1 MHRQPTFR
9 AAGRVRVA
17 ALGVLPPLLILL
29 GVLSCGGDA
38 GPGPAV
44 QGSAPVEGEGRLF
57 YEVRGS
63 GEPVM
68 LIHGGNL
75 DHRMWDDQF
84 DLLAGQFRVVRYD
97 VRGFG
102 RSSPADVE
110 HAAHEDLLA
119 LLDHLEIE
127 RAHIV
132 GLSLG
137 GRIGV
142 DFALAHPDRVVDL
155 VLAGP
160 GLSGWQFSPAPWH
173 EALRTAIQAGDAEAA
188 TEAWLTSDYM
198 APAMEDPRLAE
209 RLRAISLENRELWS
223 REFRELRLTPPAVER
238 LEELRAPVLLILGS
252 RDVPDIHNIVA
263 LIGQKVPGARKLVI
277 EGAGHMV
284 NMERPE
290 EFNRA
295 VLEFLERE

>member
-1 MHRQPTFR
+1 
-9 AAGRVRVA
+9 VR
-17 ALGVLPPLLILL
+17 G
-29 GVLSCGGDA
+29 
-38 GPGPAV
+38 
-44 QGSAPVEGEGRLF
+44 EGEPL
-57 YEVRGS
+57 V
-63 GEPVM
+63 

-75 DHRMWDDQF
+75 DLRMWDGQF
-84 DLLAGQFRVVRYD
+84 DLLAERFRVVRYD

-102 RSSPADVE
+102 QSTPADVE

-137 GRIGV
+137 GRIAV
-142 DFALAHPDRVVDL
+142 DFALANPDRVGDL

-160 GLSGWQFSPAPWH
+160 GLSGWRFTPAPWH
-173 EALRTAIQAGDAEAA
+173 DKLREAARAGDLVAIA
-188 TEAWLTSDYM
+188 EAWLESDYM
-198 APAMEDPRLAE
+198 APAMEHPELAE
-209 RLRAISLENRELWS
+209 RLRTITLENDDLWL
-223 REFRELRLTPPAVER
+223 RDFRERPLDPPAVER
-238 LEELRAPVLLILGS
+238 LEDLQAPVLLILGD
-252 RDVPDIHNIVA
+252 RDVPDIHRIVE
-263 LIGQKVPGARKLVI
+263 LLEQKVPGARKVVV

-295 VLEFLERE
+295 VLEFLDR